1 VRRARTPT
9 SLLLVA
15 LLASACA
22 GRTLPTPA
30 ERLHAAAA
38 IAEPAGLE
46 PAPAG
51 TRDALALPIA
61 AWMRP
66 ARRGAVAADT
76 AGDPGVHVYIE
87 GDGLAWRTRR
97 RVSDDPTP
105 VDPVALRLAAADRSD
120 AAVVYL
126 GRPCQ
131 YRPASAP
138 PCSARFWTAERF
150 ADAVVDAMDRRLDA
164 LVAAQ
169 GERRPLALVGYSGGG
184 VVAALLAARRDDV
197 ALLVTL
203 AAPLDVE
210 HWTRS
215 TGTSPLAGS
224 LSPMDAIE
232 ALAHTPQLHFVGE
245 LDRVV
250 PREATERLVAAL
262 PSGAPAR
269 VVVVRGMDHR
279 GWPERWTALVRDHA
293 LWPTGSD

>member
-1 VRRARTPT
+1 
-9 SLLLVA
+9 
-15 LLASACA
+15 
-22 GRTLPTPA
+22 
-30 ERLHAAAA
+30 
-38 IAEPAGLE
+38 
-46 PAPAG
+46 
-51 TRDALALPIA
+51 
-61 AWMRP
+61 
-66 ARRGAVAADT
+66 
-76 AGDPGVHVYIE
+76 
-87 GDGLAWRTRR
+87 
-97 RVSDDPTP
+97 VSDDPTP

-138 PCSARFWTAERF
+138 LCSARFWTTERF

-164 LVAAQ
+164 LVPEQ
-169 GERRPLALVGYSGGG
+169 SEGRHLALVGYSGGG

-210 HWTRS
+210 HWTR
-215 TGTSPLAGS
+215 TTRTSPLAGS
-224 LSPMDAIE
+224 LTPMDAVE

-250 PREATERLVAAL
+250 PREATERLVARL

-269 VVVVRGMDHR
+269 VVVVQGIDHG
-279 GWPERWTALVRDHA
+279 GWPARWTALVRDHA
-293 LWPTGSD
+293 LWPIRSD